1 MTPLLLAAVWG
12 GGALAVALIGPL
24 RRWRRTAWVVPALA
38 GLCGLVVSTA
48 APWPGP
54 AASDRYG
61 ATLALGRPGAG
72 LLVAAGLALALTLAL
87 APRLDGGEVLTA
99 CSVGAA
105 CVVALAATV
114 PIIWGVAVA
123 VAVACLSVRW
133 ITTTPHPATLAA
145 GRVAGVGAAA
155 LLAAAAFLPGA
166 GPAVDTRTALA
177 GGCLAAGV
185 AALVALLPLGGW
197 AAACTGVVRGAD
209 IAPWALL
216 LAPSLLLESAV
227 LLPGLPA
234 GARVP
239 FANVLLCLGVVSA
252 LWGSLMALGSPEPAR
267 YGRVLISD
275 LALAAA
281 GLGSTHEAGRLG
293 AFVIVLTHLGA
304 APLLLHAERPGLRR
318 QRWVAWLALSGLP
331 PTPAFWGRYLVLLAL
346 TAANWST
353 FLVGLAAATAL
364 LGTAARSLGARGRAG
379 EVAPAPQAARL
390 LAWAVAAALLALGLA
405 PAALT
410 GDVFGAV

>member
-1 MTPLLLAAVWG
+1 VTPLLLAAVWSA
-12 GGALAVALIGPL
+12 GALAVALVEPL
-24 RRWRRTAWVVPALA
+24 RRRRHAAWVVPALA
-38 GLCGLVVSTA
+38 GLCGLAVSTA
-48 APWPGP
+48 ARWPGP
-54 AASDRYG
+54 AASERYG
-61 ATLALGRPGAG
+61 ASLALGRPAVG
-72 LLVAAGLALALTLAL
+72 LLVAAGLALALTVAL

-105 CVVALAATV
+105 CVVGLAATV
-114 PIIWGVAVA
+114 PIIWAVAVA
-123 VAVACLSVRW
+123 VAVGCLSVRW

-185 AALVALLPLGGW
+185 AALIALLPLGGW
-197 AAACTGVVRGAD
+197 AAACTGVVHGAD
-209 IAPWALL
+209 LAPWALL
-216 LAPSLLLESAV
+216 LAPSLLLEAAV
-227 LLPGLPA
+227 LLPGLPP
-234 GARVP
+234 GARIP

-252 LWGSLMALGSPEPAR
+252 LWGGLMALGSSEAAR

-281 GLGSTHEAGRLG
+281 GLGSTHQAGRLG
-293 AFVIVLTHLGA
+293 AVVIVLTHLCA
-304 APLLLHAERPGLRR
+304 APLLLHGPRPGLRR
-318 QRWVAWLALSGLP
+318 PRWLAWLGLSGLP
-331 PTPAFWGRYLVLLAL
+331 PTPAFWGRYLVLLGL

-353 FLVGLAAATAL
+353 FLVGLGAASAL
-364 LGTAARSLGARGRAG
+364 LGAAARALGRGPRPG
-379 EVAPAPQAARL
+379 EAAPASPATRL
-390 LAWAVAAALLALGLA
+390 LAWAVAAALLALGFA

-410 GDVFGAV
+410 GDVFGTV